1 MLTASQVVDRADTYG
16 VMPLLT
22 LAEFFDGNEQEQSIA
37 PNQWGYGRPPLAEL
51 AEAARGVEAMP
62 EVAWV
67 RVQLHSETLTSGE
80 LAGEALAVC
89 TTATESEVERWIA
102 GWESGGPVAGLVD
115 TYAEV
120 PGVPPGARIWSVV
133 WD

>member
-1 MLTASQVVDRADTYG
+1 MLTASQVVERADTYG

-22 LAEFFDGNEQEQSIA
+22 LAEFFDGNEHEESLA

-51 AEAARGVEAMP
+51 AAAAREVESRP

-80 LAGEALAVC
+80 LAGEALAIC
-89 TTATESEVERWIA
+89 TTAPESEIEQWVE

-115 TYAEV
+115 TYAEA